1 MSGPTRSAVPGEQR
15 GKPGDTTTTGG
26 AWVKITVS
34 NRAVPAH
41 LRMGDHE
48 PYADGSCVA
57 PTVTTTVDTTTTV
70 ETTTTDDTTTT
81 V

>member
-1 MSGPTRSAVPGEQR
+1 M
-15 GKPGDTTTTGG
+15 
-26 AWVKITVS
+26 KITVS

-70 ETTTTDDTTTT
+70 ETTTP
-81 V
+81 